1 MSEENKAIAR
11 QAFEVIPSGDLD
23 LLDSIYAPEAIG
35 HGPDGELS
43 GLDAIKANISV
54 YLAAFSN
61 MALTIDEQVAEGDSV
76 VTRVT
81 ASGTFTGPLGDVQP
95 TGKDLSIPIT
105 ALMHIRD
112 GRIVEEWE
120 LYDRLGMLQQLGV
133 MPVEAPA

>member
-1 MSEENKAIAR
+1 
-11 QAFEVIPSGDLD
+11 
-23 LLDSIYAPEAIG
+23 
-35 HGPDGELS
+35 
-43 GLDAIKANISV
+43 LDAIKANISV

-76 VTRVT
+76 VPRVT

-95 TGKDLSIPIT
+95 TGKDLSLTIT

-120 LYDRLGMLQQLGV
+120 LYDRLGMLQQIGV